1 VTSYPQ
7 FFLLKNNEK
16 PNKYDGASFSYQ
28 DLFDFIN
35 VYSETFV
42 FGGDEEAVES
52 AATKPWLNEKLPHL
66 TKDSG
71 NDICFKKDGTL
82 CVIYVHTGK
91 SDAIKE
97 ATLNN
102 VNDNFAKA
110 VTRGIRFSF
119 MKLDMSREAQFA
131 AAFGI

>member
-1 VTSYPQ
+1 M
-7 FFLLKNNEK
+7 
-16 PNKYDGASFSYQ
+16 
-28 DLFDFIN
+28 
-35 VYSETFV
+35 
-42 FGGDEEAVES
+42 ES
-52 AATKPWLNEKLPHL
+52 AATKPWLNENLPHL
-66 TKDSG
+66 SKSSG

-82 CVIYVHTGK
+82 CVIYVHGGK

-119 MKLDMSREAQFA
+119 MKLDLSKEAQFA
-131 AAFGI
+131 AAFGVESEAFVVLNAGKRIRFLVIEGMTSESL